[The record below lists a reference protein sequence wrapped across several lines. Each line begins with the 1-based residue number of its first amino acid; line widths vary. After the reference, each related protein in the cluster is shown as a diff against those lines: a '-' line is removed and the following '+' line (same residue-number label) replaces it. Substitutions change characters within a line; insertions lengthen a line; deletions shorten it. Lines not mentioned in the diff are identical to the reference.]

1 MSKNKLND
9 FEEAFELKVFN
20 ISKSLLQEILFVLSI
35 FYIDYKQYVSID
47 IINNIKTIIIS
58 NIDYYNNINKLG
70 LYNLSLIKKNI
81 YIRQSDIKTDIDNLN
96 KRYKFLS
103 SNLINE
109 INQNKILKLDRINKN
124 MSDIEISEIKKLN
137 KIKESIILKLH
148 NKIKSMK
155 ISTCI

>member
-47 IINNIKTIIIS
+47 IIDNIKTIIIS

>member
-1 MSKNKLND
+1 MYKNKLND
-9 FEEAFELKVFN
+9 FEKAFELKVSN
-20 ISKSLLQEILFVLSI
+20 ISKSVFQEILFVLSI
-35 FYIDYKQYVSID
+35 FYADYKQYVSID
-47 IINNIKTIIIS
+47 VIDNIKTIIIS
-58 NIDYYNNINKLG
+58 NINYYNNINKLG

-81 YIRQSDIKTDIDNLN
+81 YIRQSDIKTNIDNLN

-109 INQNKILKLDRINKN
+109 VNQNKILKLDRINKN
-124 MSDIEISEIKKLN
+124 MSDIEISEIKKFN